1 MKKIYICA
9 ALGLFFA
16 SCSTEESANTST
28 EEVKTVNVAASI
40 SWVDVMNEIEVACE
54 SNVEYKDVEDL
65 IEQVT
70 KIATSNTAFNG
81 IAGKY
86 VEPTAEELTYLMLT
100 DDSAAI
106 QNMNYSMEVK
116 TYLEELI
123 VEKEPWTVEPTK
135 DSNLS
140 NVEIH
145 LLTTLRDINDPDDEW
160 NTKKP
165 IAIAYGYQESIGK
178 AVIAAVLVKEYT
190 KISKN

>member
-16 SCSTEESANTST
+16 SCSTEESANTSI
-28 EEVKTVNVAASI
+28 EDVKTVNVAASI
-40 SWVDVMNEIEVACE
+40 SWVNVMNEIEGACE
-54 SNVEYKDVEDL
+54 SNVDYDDVEDL

-70 KIATSNTAFNG
+70 QIAASNVAFNT
-81 IAGKY
+81 IVGKY
-86 VEPTAEELTYLMLT
+86 EEPTAEELAYLMLT
-100 DDSAAI
+100 DDSVAI
-106 QNMNYSMEVK
+106 QGMNYSMAAK
-116 TYLEELI
+116 SYLEELI
-123 VEKEPWTVEPTK
+123 VDQVTWTMEPTK

-140 NVEIH
+140 AVEIH

-178 AVIAAVLVKEYT
+178 AVIMSVLVKEYT
-190 KISKN
+190 KVNKK